1 MTKAY
6 DKPQNPDFSKSDAND
21 DLKERLS
28 QLAIEF
34 HRLLSQ
40 IAYEE
45 GPSATSPVHIALAME
60 ALQRGLGKEGKK
72 YIDAQQ
78 NLAKR
83 LADVASLTLHP
94 TETEKQNPQ
103 GNRKNNPRFAN
114 ELWRKYPLFDFI
126 SQSYMVLYDWV
137 RDLVLEADNLS
148 AQEQKEVQ
156 HHLHQFLSLISPA
169 NNFFTN
175 PVAIQK
181 FVESDGASLQAGL
194 ENLKRDYD
202 SNFHHLNISQCDTSA
217 FKIGKNVATTDGQ
230 VIFKNELI
238 ELIRFN
244 PSQDQV
250 YENPI
255 LIFPPWINKYYVLD
269 LQAKNSLVAWLRDQG
284 FTVYIISWR
293 SADDTTRDLDWDN
306 YAALGGLAAIDRVFQ
321 IHNQPINIAGYCIGG
336 TMLSTLAAFL
346 AKKNDNRV
354 NSLTFMAAQTDFSD
368 AGMLQALINE
378 KTFSETAA
386 AIVKNRGIMP
396 GELMADGFNA
406 LRPQRLI
413 WQFVEDN
420 YLLGGKAKPFDLLFW
435 NSDQTNIPGPLHLG
449 YLQNFYVENQLAKNE
464 FYLFDEKIS
473 LKDIKW
479 PVFIH
484 AAEADH
490 ISPFESVYR
499 GRHLFGG
506 HTKFIMAEAGHIA
519 GVVNPPC
526 NNKYGHWSAG
536 DPSLMTGAEWKDS
549 ATYKKQ
555 SWWPALA
562 DWLAEKSGDKTK
574 PPTSLHGVDPAPGS
588 YVKVTLSEL
597 HERRKTQLTRQG

>member
-6 DKPQNPDFSKSDAND
+6 DKAQNPDFSKSDSNS
-21 DLKERLS
+21 DLKERLTL
-28 QLAIEF
+28 LATEF
-34 HRLLSQ
+34 HKLLTQ
-40 IAYEE
+40 ITYEE
-45 GPSATSPVHIALAME
+45 GPAATSPVHIALAME
-60 ALQRGLGKEGKK
+60 ALQRGLGNEGKK
-72 YIDAQQ
+72 YVEAQQ
-78 NLAKR
+78 ELAKR
-83 LADVASLTLHP
+83 LANVANMTLQPENQEDPPPNDGRLT
-94 TETEKQNPQ
+94 
-103 GNRKNNPRFAN
+103 NPRFEN

-126 SQSYMVLYDWV
+126 SQSYMVLYEWI
-137 RDLVLEADNLS
+137 RDLVLEAENLS
-148 AQEQKEVQ
+148 DLEQKEVQ
-156 HHLHQFLSLISPA
+156 HHLHQFMSLISPA

-181 FVESDGASLQAGL
+181 FVDTEGASLQAGL
-194 ENLKRDYD
+194 ENLQRDYD
-202 SNFHHLNISQCDTSA
+202 ADFHHLNISQCDTSA
-217 FKIGKNVATTDGQ
+217 FEIGKNVATTEGQ

-244 PSQDQV
+244 PTQEEV
-250 YENPI
+250 YERPL

-269 LQAKNSLVAWLRDQG
+269 LQEKNSLVAWLRDQG

-293 SADDTTRDLDWDN
+293 SADDITRDLDWDN
-306 YAALGGLAAIDRVFQ
+306 YAALGGLAAIDQVFK

-336 TMLSTLAAFL
+336 TMLSTLAGFL
-346 AKKNDNRV
+346 AKKKDQRV

-406 LRPQRLI
+406 LRPQRLV

-420 YLLGGKAKPFDLLFW
+420 YLLGEKARPFDLLYW

-449 YLQNFYVENQLAKNE
+449 YLQNFYVENQLAKGE

-473 LKDIKW
+473 LKDIQW

-519 GVVNPPC
+519 GVVNPPR

-536 DPSLMTGAEWKDS
+536 DPNLQTGAEWKES

-562 DWLAEKSGDKTK
+562 EWLSDKSGNKTM
-574 PPTSLHGVDPAPGS
+574 PPGLLENATPAPGS
-588 YVKVTLSEL
+588 YVKVTLNDL
-597 HERRKTQLTRQG
+597 HSQRRKQ